1 MYVSNPKSGA
11 TGALD
16 KKQVSPVKTEEA
28 GTLGSGSVN
37 YRNNIPLLSYQSTC
51 HIHTLI

>member
-11 TGALD
+11 TAALD

-28 GTLGSGSVN
+28 GTSGSVTVN
-37 YRNNIPLLSYQSTC
+37 
-51 HIHTLI
+51 